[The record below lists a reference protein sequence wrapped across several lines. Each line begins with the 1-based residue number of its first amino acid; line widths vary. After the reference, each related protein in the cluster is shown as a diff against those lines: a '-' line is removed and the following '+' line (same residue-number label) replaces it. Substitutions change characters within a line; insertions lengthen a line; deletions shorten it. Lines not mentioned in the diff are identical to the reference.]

1 MPNYKNTVI
10 YKIKHNKD
18 YDDINIYVGSTTNFR
33 VRKNQHKTS
42 CNNENNKDYNM
53 PIYQYIR
60 ANSGWDNFV
69 MVPIEEYP
77 CNCKNEKEIKERY
90 YIDLLRPKLNKIIP
104 CRSEKEWRKDNKDK
118 ISENGKIYRKNNKEK
133 IKKYNEKY
141 HENNKKKISEQ
152 KKEYHE
158 NNKEKIKEKQKEYR
172 ENNKEK
178 ISQQKK
184 IYYENNKEKK
194 KEYNEKNKDK
204 FTENKKKWYENNKD
218 KINEKAKEKVECK
231 CGSIVCK
238 KDIKIHERTQ
248 KHKNFMLS
256 LNKTE

>member
-18 YDDINIYVGSTTNFR
+18 YDDINIYVGSTTNFKG
-33 VRKNQHKTS
+33 RKHRHKS
-42 CNNENNKDYNM
+42 NCNNENSKNYNN

-60 ANSGWDNFV
+60 DNGGWEQFV
-69 MVPIEEYP
+69 MIPIEEYS
-77 CNCKNEKEIKERY
+77 CNSKKEKEIKERY
-90 YIDLLRPKLNKIIP
+90 YIDLLKPKLNKNLP
-104 CRSEKEWRKDNKDK
+104 TRTRKEWREDNKQK
-118 ISENGKIYRKNNKEK
+118 IKEYREDNKEL
-133 IKKYNEKY
+133 ILEKY
-141 HENNKKKISEQ
+141 
-152 KKEYHE
+152 KEWCE
-158 NNKEKIKEKQKEYR
+158 NNKEKIKERAKEYR

-178 ISQQKK
+178 I
-184 IYYENNKEKK
+184 KERE
-194 KEYNEKNKDK
+194 KE
-204 FTENKKKWYENNKD
+204 WYENNKD
-218 KINEKAKEKVECK
+218 KISERRKEKVECK